1 MSGTSEFSRVK
12 RHDTSY
18 CTEEGFIGHYKANL
32 RDIEFNLFEA
42 LELGPVL
49 DSGSVGE
56 LDSATTREILAE
68 VARFAQGPV
77 AESFVAADREPP
89 VFLPDQHSITVPDP
103 IRTTVQAIWDAE
115 WWRLGVAPAIGGTAV
130 SRTMLWAALEMI
142 ICANPALF
150 FYWAG
155 PAMADILYGLGNEK
169 QRALA
174 NAAIE
179 NRWGATMVL
188 TEPDAGSD
196 VGAGRTKAIEQPDGS
211 WHLEGVKRFISGG
224 DLGDTVENILHL
236 VLARPAGAGPG
247 TKGLSL
253 FVVPKYLFD
262 WDSFEIVGRNGV
274 FATGLEHKMG
284 YKASPTCE
292 LTFGAHGIPAKGW
305 LVGDTHDGIA
315 QMFKVIENARMLVG
329 IKSSGTLST
338 GYLNALDYAKTR
350 IQGADMTQMLDKS
363 APRVP
368 ITRHP
373 DVRRSLIM
381 QKDAEGLR
389 AIYLYTAA
397 HQDAVV
403 AAAVSGADEDMAT
416 RVNDLLLPI
425 IKGVGSERAYQYLTE
440 SLQTLG
446 GSGFLQDY
454 PIEQYI
460 RDAKIDSLY
469 EGTTAI
475 QAQDFFF
482 RKIARDKGG
491 ALAHVAGQIQSFIDS
506 DVADQRLKVD
516 RDYLRTALEDVQAIT
531 ATLSGYLMGSAE
543 TPTELYKIGLG
554 SVRYLL
560 AVGDL
565 RIGWQLLFH
574 AEIALR
580 ALDSGAA
587 GKEQA
592 FYEGKIAAAQF
603 FAANV
608 LPEITATRGI
618 LARTSTALMDL
629 DDAAF

>member
-1 MSGTSEFSRVK
+1 M
-12 RHDTSY
+12 
-18 CTEEGFIGHYKANL
+18 GHYKANL

-42 LELGPVL
+42 LALGEVL

-56 LDSATTREILAE
+56 LDAATSREILTE

-77 AESFVAADREPP
+77 AESFVASDREPP
-89 VFLPDQHSITVPDP
+89 VFLPGEHTITVPDP
-103 IRTTVQAIWDAE
+103 IRKTVQAIWDAE
-115 WWRLGVAPAIGGTAV
+115 WWRLGVAPEIGGTAV
-130 SRTMLWAALEMI
+130 ARSVAWAALEMI

-150 FYWAG
+150 FFYAG
-155 PAMADILYGLGNEK
+155 PPMADILYSLGNEQ

-179 NRWGATMVL
+179 RRWGATMVL

-196 VGAGRTKAIEQPDGS
+196 VGAGRTKAVEQPDGS

-224 DLGDTVENILHL
+224 DLGDTVDNILHL
-236 VLARPAGAGPG
+236 VLARPQGAGAG

-253 FVVPKYLFD
+253 FVVPKNLFD
-262 WDSFEIVGRNGV
+262 WKTFEITGRNGV

-292 LTFGAHGIPAKGW
+292 LTFGAHGVPAKGW
-305 LVGDTHDGIA
+305 LVGDIHDGIA
-315 QMFKVIENARMLVG
+315 QMFRVIENARMLVG

-350 IQGADMTQMLDKS
+350 IQGADMTQMLDKN

-381 QKDAEGLR
+381 QKAYAEGLR

-397 HQDAVV
+397 HQDAAV
-403 AAAVSGADEDMAT
+403 AQAVSGADADVAN

-425 IKGVGSERAYQYLTE
+425 VKGVGSERAYQYLTE
-440 SLQTLG
+440 SLQTFG

-482 RKIARDKGG
+482 RKIARDKGV

-506 DVADQRLKVD
+506 DAADQRLKVE
-516 RDYLRTALEDVQAIT
+516 RAYLRTALEDVQAMT
-531 ATLSGYLMGSAE
+531 ATLTGNLMGSAE
-543 TPTELYKIGLG
+543 TPSELYKVGLG

-565 RIGWQLLFH
+565 LIGWQLLWH

-580 ALDSGAA
+580 ALDSGAD
-587 GKEQA
+587 GKDKS

-603 FAANV
+603 FAGNV

-629 DDAAF
+629 DDEAF